1 MEDRLDSYF
10 ADGDSGDEV
19 FVEEDYLEEEIGI
32 LAVKFRALQD
42 KLNKKP
48 KIVHMLSTEHSNR
61 CVDTGKKQKTA
72 HRSSNRSASQT
83 TTATWVAS
91 MSWTSS

>member
-42 KLNKKP
+42 KLNKK
-48 KIVHMLSTEHSNR
+48 NR
-61 CVDTGKKQKTA
+61 
-72 HRSSNRSASQT
+72 RSCT
-83 TTATWVAS
+83 C
-91 MSWTSS
+91 

>member
-10 ADGDSGDEV
+10 SDGDSGDEV

-42 KLNKKP
+42 KLNKK
-48 KIVHMLSTEHSNR
+48 NR
-61 CVDTGKKQKTA
+61 
-72 HRSSNRSASQT
+72 RSCT
-83 TTATWVAS
+83 C
-91 MSWTSS
+91 